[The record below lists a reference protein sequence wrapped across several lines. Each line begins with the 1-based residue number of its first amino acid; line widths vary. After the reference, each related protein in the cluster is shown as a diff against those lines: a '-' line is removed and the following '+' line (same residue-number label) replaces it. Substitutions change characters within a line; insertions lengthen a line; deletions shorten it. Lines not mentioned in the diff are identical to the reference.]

1 MEDKKKSDLTNV
13 LFVLQNRMDGSA
25 YSEKIPQID
34 NSWAVQITDN
44 SEEAKELLRSQA
56 FDVLICDDELSN
68 DSGISVIESC
78 RQVRPSCLGFL
89 RKKSQPS
96 NEESLALSQKKIFY
110 LPGNLEEEGIYS
122 HISRRILLRSLS
134 ENPNL
139 LSVIR
144 RMKKMPTIPQL
155 YHQITRELHKED
167 GSIEFV
173 AGLISKEPSM
183 STRILKAVNS
193 PVYGLGY
200 EITEVVHALLFL
212 GKDATQAQ
220 ILADSV
226 FSSYPSDSIAGI
238 ELQKIWKH
246 SINVSAIAR
255 HISLQIE
262 TNKKASEIA
271 CTAGVI
277 HDLGKVLMAANLPDH
292 YAQAVKLA
300 KDEDVPLV
308 QAEQKVFGT
317 NHAEVAASLMGLW
330 AIPFKIL
337 NSVAY
342 HHNPVGG
349 PKSPPIATMAL
360 YMANG
365 IDNAKSQ
372 TPLGQK
378 YSEEMIDQ
386 WGFANE
392 FTDWVEEFNS
402 R

>member
-1 MEDKKKSDLTNV
+1 MQDKKKSDLTSV
-13 LFVLQNRMDGSA
+13 LFVLKDRSEGNLL
-25 YSEKIPQID
+25 SEKIPQID

-44 SEEAKELLRSQA
+44 ADEALDFIRSNNI
-56 FDVLICDDELSN
+56 DVLICDSEVN
-68 DSGISVIESC
+68 DRPGMALIESAH
-78 RQVRPSCLGFL
+78 REKPGSLAFL
-89 RKKSQPS
+89 RRITQPNS
-96 NEESLALSQKKIFY
+96 EESMELSQKKIFF

-122 HISRRILLRSLS
+122 HVSRRILMRSLS

-226 FSSYPSDSIAGI
+226 FSSYPSESIAGLHI
-238 ELQKIWKH
+238 QEVWKH

-255 HISLQIE
+255 HISMQIDQ
-262 TNKKASEIA
+262 NKKASEVA

-292 YAQAVKLA
+292 YSQAVKIA
-300 KDEDVPLV
+300 TEEKIPMV
-308 QAEQKVFGT
+308 QAEQRVFGT

-349 PKSPPIATMAL
+349 PKSPPTATMAL

-365 IDNAKSQ
+365 IENARSKSA
-372 TPLGQK
+372 LGQR
-378 YSEEMIDQ
+378 YSEEIIDQ
-386 WGFANE
+386 WGLATQFAGWLE
-392 FTDWVEEFNS
+392 DFS
-402 R
+402 QK

>member
-1 MEDKKKSDLTNV
+1 MEETKKGDLTNV
-13 LFVLQNRMDGSA
+13 LFVLKNRSEGA
-25 YSEKIPQID
+25 LINEKIPQID
-34 NSWAVQITDN
+34 SSWAVQITDSAN
-44 SEEAKELLRSQA
+44 EAMDFIRDNRV
-56 FDVLICDDELSN
+56 DVIICDDEVS
-68 DSGISVIESC
+68 DQAGMQIIESC
-78 RQVRPSCLGFL
+78 HKQRPGSLGFL
-89 RKKSQPS
+89 RKFQQPNS
-96 NEESLALSQKKIFY
+96 EESVLLSQKKIFF

-122 HISRRILLRSLS
+122 HVSRRILLRALS

-226 FSSYPSDSIAGI
+226 FSSYPTDSIAG
-238 ELQKIWKH
+238 LQLQEVWKH

-255 HISLQIE
+255 HIAMQID
-262 TNKKASEIA
+262 TNKKVSEIA

-292 YAQAVKLA
+292 YAQAVKMA
-300 KDEDVPLV
+300 KEEKIPLIS
-308 QAEQKVFGT
+308 AEQKVFGT

-342 HHNPVGG
+342 HHNPFGG
-349 PKSPPIATMAL
+349 RKNPPSATMAL
-360 YMANG
+360 YLANG
-365 IDNAKSQ
+365 IDNSKTN

-378 YSEEMIDQ
+378 YDEAVIEQ
-386 WGFANE
+386 WGLTSQFAEWVDE
-392 FTDWVEEFNS
+392 FAS
-402 R
+402 K